1 MTLKSYE
8 SLEDFID
15 SPDTVDFLVRR
26 SEYFEA
32 FVQANPNV
40 LLSQTL
46 AGRYAIG
53 YADRA
58 NYALVRAGLG
68 SSVASSTSIP
78 LGLLDAA
85 NLEAAG
91 ILPIHEPAFLNLT
104 GKGVLV
110 GIVDTGIDYTLDVF
124 KHADGSS
131 KIRYIFDQTTRV
143 GNPPAGFYIGTEFTN
158 AQINQALASTNPYD
172 IVPEQDTV
180 GHGTFLAS
188 VAAGSRVGDYLGA
201 APDAEL
207 VVVKLKGARPYTRER
222 FLIPPTQENA
232 FEASAVM
239 LGVEY
244 ILIKAREL
252 GLPVA
257 ICLGIGTSFGTHD
270 GYSIFEEYLTDVS
283 SLRGVCICSAAGNEA
298 QEQHH
303 TQGKIDQTGGTSDID
318 LRVGDNS
325 GSFCL
330 TIVNGIADR
339 FSISI
344 RSPAGEV
351 INRIP
356 ARSGTEFDNKLLL
369 EKTLVTVN
377 YFFPFEAS
385 GGQLTFI
392 RIIDPT
398 PGVWTITV
406 HGDIVLDG
414 TYHSWLPIAG
424 FVDPDVE
431 FLSPS
436 PYYTV
441 VLPSTMPSSLT
452 CGAYN
457 TANTSLYLNSSWG
470 PSRTMVVTPD
480 LVAPGVNVGGYYP
493 TGYGAMTGTSVACA
507 IVTGASALLL
517 QWGIVEGN
525 DPAMSTYQIK
535 AYLVRGCSRSGA
547 ISYPNNQ
554 WGYGRLNLLRTFN
567 LLRNA

>member
-1 MTLKSYE
+1 MKSYE

-15 SPDTVDFLVRR
+15 DPETVDFLVRR

-46 AGRYAIG
+46 AGRYAVG
-53 YADRA
+53 YADRE
-58 NYALVRAGLG
+58 NYTLVRESLG

-78 LGLLDAA
+78 LGLLDAI

-91 ILPIHEPAFLNLT
+91 ILPIHESNFLNLT

-124 KHADGSS
+124 KNPDGSS
-131 KIRYIFDQTTRV
+131 KIQYIFDQTTRI
-143 GNPPAGFYIGTEFTN
+143 GNPPTGFYIGTEYTN
-158 AQINQALASTNPYD
+158 AQINEALASSNPYD

-188 VAAGSRVGDYLGA
+188 VAAGSRTGNYLGA
-201 APDAEL
+201 APDAGL
-207 VVVKLKGARPYTRER
+207 IVVKLKGARAFTRER
-222 FLIPPTQENA
+222 FLIPSDQENA

-239 LGVEY
+239 LGIEY
-244 ILIKAREL
+244 VLIKAREL

-303 TQGKIDQTGGTSDID
+303 TQGKIEQTGATSDID
-318 LRVGDNS
+318 LKVGETS
-325 GSFCL
+325 GSFCF
-330 TIVNGIADR
+330 TITNGIADR
-339 FSISI
+339 ISISI
-344 RSPAGEV
+344 RSPAGEL
-351 INRIP
+351 ISRIP
-356 ARSGTEFDNKLLL
+356 ARGGVEFVNNLLL
-369 EKTLVTVN
+369 EKTMITVN
-377 YFFPFEAS
+377 YFFPFEGS

-406 HGDIVLDG
+406 YGDIVLDG
-414 TYHSWLPIAG
+414 TYHAWLPITG

-431 FLSPS
+431 FLAAS

-441 VLPSTMPSSLT
+441 VIPSTMPSSLT

-457 TANTSLYLNSSWG
+457 TANNSLYLNSSWG
-470 PSRTMVVTPD
+470 PSRIMVVTPD

-493 TGYGAMTGTSVACA
+493 TGYGAMSGTSVASA
-507 IVTGASALLL
+507 IVAGASALLL

-535 AYLVRGCSRSGA
+535 AYLVRGCTRSGA

-567 LLRNA
+567 LLRNI